1 MEDRLFPI
9 GRVIKPHGVKGKIKI
24 EYFGEDPARFS
35 LYKEIFIENPEGR
48 LRSYK
53 VLEVIPKPPGFLL
66 QLKGIERREE
76 VESLKGKEILIRRR
90 TLPVLNEGEYY
101 WIDLLGM
108 RVETLEGKMIG
119 ELKAIFPTKA
129 NDVYVVKGRR
139 KEIFLPATEEVIQSI
154 DLEKK
159 VMKVF
164 RMERLWEEE
173 DEV

>member
-24 EYFGEDPARFS
+24 EYFGEDPSRLS
-35 LYKEIFIENPEGR
+35 LYNEVFIENPERG
-48 LRSYK
+48 LQSYK
-53 VLEVIPKPPGFLL
+53 VLEVISKTPSLLL

-76 VESLKGKEILIRRR
+76 VESLKGKEIFIRREA
-90 TLPVLNEGEYY
+90 LPVLNEGEYY

-108 RVETLEGKMIG
+108 RVETLEGRTIG

-139 KEIFLPATEEVIQSI
+139 KEIFLPAIEEVIQSI
-154 DLEKK
+154 DLERK
-159 VMKVF
+159 VMKVV
-164 RMERLWEEE
+164 RMEGLWEEE